1 MSRQDP
7 NRREHSARLEELA
20 RAFAEALVR
29 DWKDRLLSVVLYGS
43 VARGEAEKH
52 SDIDVLVTGDPIPT
66 PYDQRLHLIRS
77 AEASVEPLKSRLVGQ
92 GYFAE
97 LAVLIKRKED
107 IDWHTPI
114 LLDITEDGRILYDR
128 GDYMKMTLDVIRSRL
143 KALGSKRIHLPDGTW
158 FWDLKPDYKPGDII
172 EI

>member
-1 MSRQDP
+1 MA
-7 NRREHSARLEELA
+7 HSAKLEELA
-20 RAFAEALVR
+20 RAFSDALFR

-52 SDIDVLVTGDPIPT
+52 SDIDVLVTGDPIPV
-66 PYDQRLHLIRS
+66 PYYERLELIRS
-77 AEASVEPLKSRLVGQ
+77 AEASVAPLRSRLEGE

-114 LLDITEDGRILYDR
+114 LLDITEDGKILYDR
-128 GDYMKMTLDVIRSRL
+128 GDYMKKTLDAIRSRL
-143 KALGSKRIHLPDGTW
+143 VDLGSKRVYLSDGTW
-158 FWDLKPDYKPGDII
+158 FWDLKPDYKPGDVI